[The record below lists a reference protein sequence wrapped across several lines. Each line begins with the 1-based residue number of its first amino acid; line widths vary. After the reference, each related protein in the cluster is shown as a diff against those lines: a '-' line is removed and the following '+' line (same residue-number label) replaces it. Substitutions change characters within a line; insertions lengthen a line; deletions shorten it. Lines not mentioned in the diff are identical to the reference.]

1 MSAGAMAQSSADFSD
16 DEELV
21 QRPPKKVNVE
31 PPQRPWTATSS
42 DSTIS
47 VNASALP
54 HLLVEMLLRKWDAG
68 LKSLLESQQAQRAGA
83 AVGMLLVA
91 WLLRRRRAR
100 VRQVRGAG
108 EFDDAVSV
116 AVRRRK
122 RVVVQLIAPGCD
134 EEYTK
139 ALEREFRVAS
149 RSPRAQLVFLSY
161 RGPVESVEPPQSPL
175 LKRAASWVADLTV
188 SVLATAAETAGIM
201 PTWQVLL
208 RSMQDG
214 RLTYVVV
221 KGDEFSSSV
230 VTRLDRWEGNVAA
243 DRQALREFLHS
254 HSHPKKVRKALATT
268 PRAGA
273 RTR

>member
-47 VNASALP
+47 VNVSALP

-100 VRQVRGAG
+100 VRQARVPK
-108 EFDDAVSV
+108 
-116 AVRRRK
+116 RRHSYISARY
-122 RVVVQLIAPGCD
+122 
-134 EEYTK
+134 EE
-139 ALEREFRVAS
+139 L
-149 RSPRAQLVFLSY
+149 LSF
-161 RGPVESVEPPQSPL
+161 
-175 LKRAASWVADLTV
+175 A
-188 SVLATAAETAGIM
+188 
-201 PTWQVLL
+201 
-208 RSMQDG
+208 
-214 RLTYVVV
+214 
-221 KGDEFSSSV
+221 
-230 VTRLDRWEGNVAA
+230 
-243 DRQALREFLHS
+243 
-254 HSHPKKVRKALATT
+254 
-268 PRAGA
+268 
-273 RTR
+273 